1 MHKVRLVS
9 KGTRT
14 HIYLDDKEVECCVSA
29 DFEYRVDCVPVVKLA
44 ICVTEASIEM
54 DHGDVEVSK
63 TYRKEVLDV
72 AIEKLGLSSRAYNAL
87 KWGCVKGETKDLRDR
102 NKTVGDILKVL
113 LNGRLRKY
121 QNLGKKSYQEI
132 QDKLVDLG
140 LISVKVIQRE
150 DEETNDG
157 AGVQRGG
164 GNPEE
169 RPVADE

>member
-14 HIYLDDKEVECCVSA
+14 HIYLDDREVEGVVSA
-29 DFEYRVDCVPVVKLA
+29 DFEYRVDCKPVVKLS